1 MLSPDEKQLMQR
13 CLDAIRAGS
22 PGFRTRR
29 PQLQMIAAVAHALAR
44 VDAPD
49 EQRAGGAHLAV
60 IEAGTGT
67 GKTVGYLLPALVLA
81 HLRGRKLIVSSST
94 VTLQEQLL
102 HKDVPALA
110 RHLPFGITYT
120 VAKGRRRFLCP
131 ARLAQRLDGGPVAE
145 LSDEPDPQPA
155 SGQGA
160 PAPPPAAPAQRPLR
174 WYRTLS
180 DAFETERWS
189 GDRDAWPEVIPQA
202 VWDSVTTDSQGCL
215 GNRCPSYDRCPFYR
229 ARQQGK
235 DADLVIANHD
245 LVLAAAGMEAGST
258 LPDLRE
264 ALVVFDEAHNLP
276 SKVVEHCASRHSV
289 CSANRWVSQA
299 ARDAQ
304 LAVKALRLDHLG
316 AGLPHPEVSAQRL
329 CAALDGLQDAVGR
342 HCEFVG
348 QQRVSRFVGGVL
360 PEEVAR
366 AGAAVL
372 EGTRELEGDLTA
384 LRAAL
389 MERAGDQAQAVQP
402 HLAALGLYFTKL
414 EQLRST
420 WTWMLHDDAAQGQ
433 PVARWVERH
442 AGTSA
447 GDDFLV
453 CASPISGGPRLREL
467 LWDRVGAAVLA
478 SATLRAC
485 GRFDLFLEEAGLQGY
500 SELEPLALASP
511 FDYANRATL
520 HIPRVR
526 AHPRDAAAHGEEI
539 VQRLPALLARQRG
552 TLVLFASARQMRE
565 VHVALAPELR
575 ESVLLQGHC
584 SRRELIE
591 RHRARIDAGHRS
603 VLFGLASLAEGVDLP
618 GEYCTHVICAKL
630 PFSVP
635 DSPLEQARREW
646 IEAQGRSAFMERSVP
661 EVGIRLAQATGR
673 LLRTD
678 DDSGTVTVLDPR
690 LGNTH
695 WGRMLLRGLPP
706 FRIVIGDP
714 ARLDRVQPKKE
725 SREAACA

>member
-1 MLSPDEKQLMQR
+1 MLSPDEKRLMQR
-13 CLDAIRAGS
+13 CLDAVRAGS
-22 PGFRTRR
+22 TGFRTRR

-49 EQRAGGAHLAV
+49 EERASGAHLAV

-110 RHLPFGITYT
+110 CHLPFGITYT

-131 ARLAQRLDGGPVAE
+131 ARLAQRLEGGAVAE
-145 LSDEPDPQPA
+145 VADEPEPQRA
-155 SGQGA
+155 GEQDD
-160 PAPPPAAPAQRPLR
+160 PAQAQQARAPRPLHWHR
-174 WYRTLS
+174 ALRE
-180 DAFETERWS
+180 AFDTEQWS
-189 GDRDAWPEVIPQA
+189 GDRDAWPGVIPQD
-202 VWDSVTTDSQGCL
+202 VWASVTTDSQGCL

-235 DADLVIANHD
+235 DADLIIANHD
-245 LVLAAAGMEAGST
+245 LVLAAAGMDAGST

-264 ALVVFDEAHNLP
+264 ALVVFDEAHSLP

-289 CSANRWVSQA
+289 CSASRWVSQA
-299 ARDAQ
+299 AHDGQR
-304 LAVKALRLDHLG
+304 AVVALRLDHVG
-316 AGLPHPEVSAQRL
+316 AALPRPDGSAQRL
-329 CAALDGLQDAVGR
+329 CAALEGLQDAVGR

-348 QQRVSRFVGGVL
+348 QQRVSRFAGGGL
-360 PEEVAR
+360 PEEITG
-366 AGAAVL
+366 AGVSVLAA
-372 EGTRELEGDLTA
+372 TRELEGDLTG

-389 MERAGDQAQAVQP
+389 VERAGEQAKAVQP
-402 HLAALGLYFTKL
+402 HLAALGLYLAKL

-420 WTWMLHDDAAQGQ
+420 WIWMLHDDAAQGR

-442 AGTSA
+442 AGASG
-447 GDDFLV
+447 GDDFLI

-467 LWDRVGAAVLA
+467 LWERVGAAVLA

-485 GRFDLFLEEAGLQGY
+485 GRFELFLEEAGLQGY
-500 SELEPLALASP
+500 AQLQPLALASP

-526 AHPRDAAAHGEEI
+526 AHPRDAQAHGEEI
-539 VQRLPALLARQRG
+539 AQRLPALLARQLG
-552 TLVLFASARQMRE
+552 ALVLFASARQMRQ
-565 VHVALAPELR
+565 VHAALAPELR
-575 ESVLLQGHC
+575 SAVLVQGLC

-591 RHRARIDAGHRS
+591 RHRARIDAGQRS

-618 GEYCTHVICAKL
+618 GEYCSHVICAKL

-678 DDSGTVTVLDPR
+678 DDRGTVTVLDPR

-695 WGRMLLRGLPP
+695 WGRMLLHGLPP
-706 FRIVIGDP
+706 FRVVIGDP
-714 ARLDRVQPKKE
+714 VLQDRVRHRQEP
-725 SREAACA
+725 SEAAAA

>member
-1 MLSPDEKQLMQR
+1 
-13 CLDAIRAGS
+13 
-22 PGFRTRR
+22 
-29 PQLQMIAAVAHALAR
+29 MIAAVAHALAR
-44 VDAPD
+44 VDASD
-49 EQRAGGAHLAV
+49 EERTSGAHLAL

-110 RHLPFGITYT
+110 RHLPFGVTYT

-131 ARLAQRLDGGPVAE
+131 ARLAQRLAGDPVAE
-145 LSDEPDPQPA
+145 LSDGADPQTA
-155 SGQGA
+155 GEQELA
-160 PAPPPAAPAQRPLR
+160 PAPSPTAPSQRPLR

-180 DAFETERWS
+180 EAFDAGRWS

-202 VWDSVTTDSQGCL
+202 VWGSVTTDSQGCL
-215 GNRCPSYDRCPFYR
+215 GNRCPSYDRCPFYL
-229 ARQQGK
+229 ARQLGK
-235 DADLVIANHD
+235 DADLIIANHD
-245 LVLAAAGMEAGST
+245 LVLAAAGST

-289 CSANRWVSQA
+289 CSASRWVSQA
-299 ARDAQ
+299 ARDAR
-304 LAVKALRLDHLG
+304 LAVDALRLDRVG
-316 AGLPHPEVSAQRL
+316 AGLPRPEASAQRL
-329 CAALDGLQDAVGR
+329 CGALEGLQDAVGR
-342 HCEFVG
+342 YCEFVG
-348 QQRVSRFVGGVL
+348 QQRISRFIGGVL

-366 AGAAVL
+366 AGACVL
-372 EGTRELEGDLTA
+372 EATRELEGDLAA

-389 MERAGDQAQAVQP
+389 VERAGDQAKAVQP
-402 HLAALGLYFTKL
+402 HLAALGLYLTKL
-414 EQLRST
+414 EQLRAT
-420 WTWMLHDDAAQGQ
+420 WIWMLHDDAAQGQ

-467 LWDRVGAAVLA
+467 LWDKVGSAVLA

-500 SELEPLALASP
+500 PALQPLALASP

-539 VQRLPALLARQRG
+539 VQRLPALLLRQRG
-552 TLVLFASARQMRE
+552 ALVLFASARQMRE
-565 VHVALAPELR
+565 VHAALAPDLR
-575 ESVLLQGHC
+575 ETVLMQGRC

-591 RHRARIDAGHRS
+591 RHRARIDAGRRS

-646 IEAQGRSAFMERSVP
+646 IEAQGRSAFMERCVP

-690 LGNTH
+690 LGSTH

-706 FRIVIGDP
+706 FRVVIGDRAGP
-714 ARLDRVQPKKE
+714 VRAQPG
-725 SREAACA
+725 

>member
-1 MLSPDEKQLMQR
+1 MQR
-13 CLDAIRAGS
+13 CLDAVRAGS

-44 VDAPD
+44 VNASD
-49 EQRAGGAHLAV
+49 EVRAGGGHLAV

-67 GKTVGYLLPALVLA
+67 GKTIGYLLPALVLA
-81 HLRGRKLIVSSST
+81 RVRGRKLIVSSST

-110 RHLPFGITYT
+110 RHLPFEITYT

-131 ARLAQRLDGGPVAE
+131 ARLAQRLAGGPAAE
-145 LSDEPDPQPA
+145 PIDDPQPEP
-155 SGQGA
+155 
-160 PAPPPAAPAQRPLR
+160 PAAGRRDESAAPAQQPLR
-174 WYRTLS
+174 WYRAMS
-180 DAFETERWS
+180 EAFDSERWN

-202 VWDSVTTDSQGCL
+202 VWGNVSTDSQGCL
-215 GNRCPSYDRCPFYR
+215 GSRCPSHDRCPFYR
-229 ARQQGK
+229 ARLQGK
-235 DADLVIANHD
+235 DADLIVANHD

-264 ALVVFDEAHNLP
+264 ALVVFDEAHSLP
-276 SKVVEHCASRHSV
+276 SKVVDHCASRHSV
-289 CSANRWVSQA
+289 CNAGRWVSQA

-304 LAVKALRLDHLG
+304 LAVDALRLDRVG
-316 AGLPHPEVSAQRL
+316 AGLAHPEVSARRL

-348 QQRVSRFVGGVL
+348 QQRISRFVGGVL

-366 AGAAVL
+366 AGSAVL
-372 EGTRELEGDLTA
+372 EATRDFEGELTS

-389 MERAGDQAQAVQP
+389 VERAGQQASAVQP
-402 HLAALGLYFTKL
+402 HLASLGVYFAKL
-414 EQLRST
+414 EHLRCT
-420 WTWMLHDDAAQGQ
+420 WNWMLHDDAALGQ

-442 AGTSA
+442 AGMSA

-453 CASPISGGPRLREL
+453 CASPVSGGPRLREL
-467 LWDRVGAAVLA
+467 LWERVGAAVLA

-485 GRFDLFLEEAGLQGY
+485 GRFDLFLEESGLRGY
-500 SELEPLALASP
+500 PDLQPLAFASP

-520 HIPRVR
+520 HIPGVR
-526 AHPRDAAAHGEEI
+526 AHPRDPEAHGEEI
-539 VQRLPALLARQRG
+539 VRRLPALLASQRG
-552 TLVLFASARQMRE
+552 ALVLFASARQLRE
-565 VHVALAPELR
+565 VHAALAPDLR
-575 ESVLLQGHC
+575 AEVLVQGQC

-591 RHRARIDAGHRS
+591 RHRARIDAGRRS

-635 DSPLEQARREW
+635 DHPLEQTRREW
-646 IEAQGRSAFMERSVP
+646 IEARGGSAFLERSVP
-661 EVGIRLAQATGR
+661 EVGLRLAQAAGR

-678 DDSGTVTVLDPR
+678 DDRGTVTVLDPR

-706 FRIVIGDP
+706 FRVVIGDP
-714 ARLDRVQPKKE
+714 VRPPSKAAP
-725 SREAACA
+725 REAPVEAAYA